1 MTPERW
7 NEIERVYHAALRQ
20 PASERPAYLAE
31 ACGGDEALRAE
42 VESLLRYEQDAARF
56 IEPAQP
62 DLSTGALAKVDQQSP
77 IAGMMAR
84 LRDATDPGRFAGRVL
99 GSYEVKSLIA
109 AGGMGE
115 VYRAIDTRLDR
126 VVALKILPPHFSDDP
141 ERRERF
147 TREARIV
154 SSLNHPHIC
163 ALYDVGDQDGTQ
175 FLVMEHIDGETLQA
189 RIQRGRIPL
198 ALALE
203 YLIQMADA
211 LDKAHRRGIVHRDL
225 KPGNV
230 MLTKSGV
237 KLLDFGLAA
246 RRGGSGAV
254 RADSG
259 ALTTGSA
266 EIVTVTG
273 RIMGTV
279 QYMAPE
285 QLQGRPSDA
294 RSDIFAFGA
303 VAYEMLTGT
312 PAFAGESQAALIG
325 AILRDEPRPMI
336 ELVPEIPPALARTLV
351 RCLTK
356 DPDERWQTANDL
368 LFQLRALNASSD
380 VGIVA
385 GRTQPR
391 RSPWR
396 ERAAWLA
403 VLGALSVGAWY
414 WGRQVEPERE
424 STPAVTRVEFTV
436 SPAEGT
442 LMSGPDVPFALAPD
456 GQSIAYV
463 AVDRHGTTTLAVQ
476 SLGSDAYKPLPG
488 TEGASMPFWSPDSQW
503 IAFFAANS
511 LKKVRVSTGLAQT
524 IAHGVSS
531 TLSGASWGVHD
542 DIVFSSFVGTLTR
555 VAATGGPLTDLRTER
570 AFSPQFLPDGKH
582 LLFATGSTPSI
593 RVVTLGEERSQTLM
607 SFPVRTSPIAY
618 GSGHV
623 FFVQDDTLYA
633 RPFDPQRLAF
643 SGAAMRIADN
653 VPTLTPA
660 RAPFS
665 VSNGGIVAY
674 STFPL
679 GAPAILRWFDRTG
692 RPGATVG
699 TPRLYRGF
707 DMSTDGQRI
716 VFSRNSSAGSALWTR
731 DPASATDTQ
740 LTFDESFA
748 PQLSADGS
756 RLLFS
761 GPGAAPPP
769 KLFVRSLANASASL
783 VATPSTAD
791 VANFASDWSGD
802 GTSAVSVRIDR
813 TQRLDVWQQLLPNG
827 PDERLPF
834 NTSFNESHAKV
845 SPDNRW
851 IAFVTDR
858 SGKDEVWIADFPSGE
873 HPRALSRE
881 GGSLPQWSAGGKELV
896 YVTEDKRL
904 VAVPFDGGVAGTPEL
919 LFRVDHLLDID
930 RFVMPTANVY
940 VPTGDGKRFLVA
952 ERTHD
957 PNLPPIKII
966 VNWWASRQQ

>member
-7 NEIERVYHAALRQ
+7 NEIERVYHAVLQR
-20 PASERPAYLAE
+20 PASERPAYLAD
-31 ACGGDEALRAE
+31 ACAGDEALRAE
-42 VESLLRYEQDAARF
+42 VESLLRYERDATRF
-56 IEPAQP
+56 IEPVQP
-62 DLSTGALAKVDQQSP
+62 DPQSP
-77 IAGMMAR
+77 IGGMMAR
-84 LRDATDPGRFAGRVL
+84 LRDGAVPGRFAGRVL
-99 GSYEVKSLIA
+99 GSYEVKSFIA

-126 VVALKILPPHFSDDP
+126 VVALKILPAHFSDDP

-147 TREARIV
+147 TREARII

-163 ALYDVGDQDGTQ
+163 ALYDVGVQDPSTGSGQ
-175 FLVMEHIDGETLQA
+175 AVDFLVMEYIDGETLQA
-189 RIQRGRIPL
+189 RIQRGRVPL
-198 ALALE
+198 ALASE
-203 YLIQMADA
+203 YLVQMADA

-246 RRGGSGAV
+246 RRGGS
-254 RADSG
+254 RAAGDV
-259 ALTTGSA
+259 LTTDSA
-266 EIVTVTG
+266 QVLTVTG

-279 QYMAPE
+279 QYMASE
-285 QLQGRPSDA
+285 QLQGQPSDA
-294 RSDIFAFGA
+294 RSDIFAFGV
-303 VAYEMLTGT
+303 VAYEMLTGK
-312 PAFAGESQAALIG
+312 PAFAGANQAALIG
-325 AILRDEPRPMI
+325 AILRDEPTPI
-336 ELVPEIPPALARTLV
+336 TELVPEIPPTLARTLT
-351 RCLTK
+351 RCLAK

-380 VGIVA
+380 VVDA
-385 GRTQPR
+385 TVRARPR

-403 VLGALSVGAWY
+403 AIGALSVGAWY
-414 WGRQVEPERE
+414 WASRAEPQRQSMP
-424 STPAVTRVEFTV
+424 TVTRVEFTV

-442 LMSGPDVPFALAPD
+442 LLTGPDVPFALAPD
-456 GQSIAYV
+456 GRSIAYV
-463 AVDRHGTTTLAVQ
+463 AVDRDGTARLSVQ
-476 SLGSDAYKPLPG
+476 SLGSNVYRRLPG
-488 TEGASMPFWSPDSQW
+488 TEGASAPFWSPDGQW

-524 IAHGVSS
+524 IARGVSATS
-531 TLSGASWGVHD
+531 SGASWSVHD
-542 DIVFSSFVGTLTR
+542 DIVFPSFVGTLTR
-555 VAATGGPLTDLRTER
+555 VPATGGPLTDLGIER
-570 AFSPQFLPDGKH
+570 AYSPQFLPDGKH
-582 LLFATGSTPSI
+582 LLYAAGSPPSI

-607 SFPVRTSPIAY
+607 SFPVRISPVAY

-623 FFVQDDTLYA
+623 FFVQDGAVYA
-633 RPFDPQRLAF
+633 RPFDVQRLVF
-643 SGAAMRIADN
+643 SGAAIRIADG

-660 RAPFS
+660 RAPLS
-665 VSNGGIVAY
+665 VSNGGLVAY

-679 GAPAILRWFDRTG
+679 GASAILRWFDRTG

-699 TPRLYRGF
+699 TPELYRGF
-707 DMSTDGQRI
+707 DISADGQR
-716 VFSRNSSAGSALWTR
+716 VVYARNRSTGSALWTR
-731 DPASATDTQ
+731 DPASANDTQ
-740 LTFDESFA
+740 LTFDESFT

-761 GPGAAPPP
+761 GPGPAPPP
-769 KLFVRSLANASASL
+769 KLFVRNLASASETL
-783 VATPSTAD
+783 VATAS

-802 GTSAVSVRIDR
+802 GASAVSVRLDR
-813 TQRLDVWQQLLPNG
+813 THRLDVWQQFLPKG
-827 PDERLPF
+827 SEVRLPF
-834 NTSFNESHAKV
+834 NTDFSESQAKV

-858 SGKDEVWIADFPSGE
+858 SGKDEVWVADFPSGE
-873 HPRALSRE
+873 HPRALSRD

-904 VAVPFDGGVAGTPEL
+904 VAVPFDNGVAGTPAV
-919 LFRVDHLLDID
+919 LFHVDNLLDID

-940 VPTGDGKRFLVA
+940 VPTGNGQRFLVA
-952 ERTHD
+952 ERVRD
-957 PNLPPIKII
+957 PNMAPITIV